1 MKRFIFTVIVW
12 GITFFVFSP
21 IHVSAESITSTADNK
36 VQIGD
41 VWYNNGQSAPWVQ
54 AGPAG
59 NNNPLNPLQNAGQQ
73 EKGPKTYHTL
83 YISNLDGLPV
93 DRLRSMANIVSPDRV
108 KFIDEPATIDRS
120 LSNIFFWKP
129 GEEISGTYLNTVV
142 IVGEK
147 NENRESIEARAA
159 VEMHKY
165 TNGNYC
171 HVSTLVREKQDS
183 MTRSAGGGITRILSD
198 IASVAFGFL
207 LSDSELEAGE
217 YLIYLA
223 KMYYVDPAEIKR
235 IKSEKPSTST
245 KPATTT
251 PVSAQTPQTE
261 LNTSVPP
268 QKTESIAFSPMPVK
282 LDYDIAM
289 PYDDQS
295 PTIWLWGK
303 VFYHLFKN
311 NIKIIIKGFCDVRG
325 GEDYN
330 LDLGKH
336 RAENVKMLVEKA
348 MLLQNPP
355 EMHAQIKEYFRT
367 MVIADTAGESEAAFG
382 PERHYDDRRVD
393 FIVGGKNITLPNLM

>member
-1 MKRFIFTVIVW
+1 
-12 GITFFVFSP
+12 
-21 IHVSAESITSTADNK
+21 
-36 VQIGD
+36 
-41 VWYNNGQSAPWVQ
+41 
-54 AGPAG
+54 
-59 NNNPLNPLQNAGQQ
+59 
-73 EKGPKTYHTL
+73 
-83 YISNLDGLPV
+83 
-93 DRLRSMANIVSPDRV
+93 MANIVSPDRV